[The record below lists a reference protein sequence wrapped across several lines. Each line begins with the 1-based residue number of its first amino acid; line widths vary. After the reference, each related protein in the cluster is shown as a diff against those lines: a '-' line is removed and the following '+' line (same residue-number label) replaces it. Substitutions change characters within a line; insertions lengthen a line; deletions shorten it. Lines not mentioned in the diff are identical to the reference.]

1 MLFDAA
7 LAELDRL
14 EKPPRDIAVGD
25 TVQINR
31 IVYKDWYPADFV
43 GFYGVVRSI
52 QKNYFHTKC
61 FVELTHDRA
70 GVPITPEHTS
80 TVEDWNKGMYDSKDK
95 AFMKCNIEY
104 IALADPKVPR
114 PASDAP
120 LPTFQSSKLHRER
133 VRHRKYNP
141 IARAPW
147 RGGEVRPYL
156 YGRKIVFI
164 LNGERGESI
173 TR

>member
-1 MLFDAA
+1 
-7 LAELDRL
+7 
-14 EKPPRDIAVGD
+14 
-25 TVQINR
+25 
-31 IVYKDWYPADFV
+31 
-43 GFYGVVRSI
+43 
-52 QKNYFHTKC
+52 
-61 FVELTHDRA
+61 
-70 GVPITPEHTS
+70 
-80 TVEDWNKGMYDSKDK
+80 
-95 AFMKCNIEY
+95 MKCNIEY

-114 PASDAP
+114 PVSEAP
-120 LPTFQSSKLHRER
+120 KLLEKGDRDPAIQSSKLHRER

-156 YGRKIVFI
+156 YGRRIVFI